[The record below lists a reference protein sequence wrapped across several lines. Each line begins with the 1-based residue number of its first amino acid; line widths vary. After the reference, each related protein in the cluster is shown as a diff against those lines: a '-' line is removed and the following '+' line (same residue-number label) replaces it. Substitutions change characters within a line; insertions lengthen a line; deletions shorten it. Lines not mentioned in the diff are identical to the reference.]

1 MGMVGG
7 GEGAF
12 IGAVHR
18 IAATLDGE
26 VELVCAALSSD
37 PERAK
42 RSGAALYL
50 PANRV
55 YTDYRHMMEAE
66 RALAPDERMDFVVIA
81 TPNHLHLP
89 VALAAIAQGFHV
101 LSDKP
106 ATLNLDECL
115 KLRDALR
122 SGGVLYG
129 LTHAYVGYPLVREA
143 RYRISNG
150 ELGVVRKVVV
160 NYVQGWLAAAE
171 EEVGNKQAEWR
182 LDPQRAGA
190 GGCIGDI
197 GTHAAHLAEY
207 VTGLRISELCA
218 DLTAFLPGRRLDD
231 DCNILLRLDNGARGI
246 LQASQICCGEENNLT
261 IGVYGDR
268 GGLQWSQQE
277 PNSLWLLHA
286 QMPKQL
292 LRSNGPDLSLAARS
306 ASRIPAG
313 HPEGYLE
320 AFANIYRDFV
330 RALRLVL
337 SGVSMDDV
345 QIDFPGIEAGLRGM
359 AFIETAV
366 ASSKMRQWQMVPHV

>member
-129 LTHAYVGYPLVREA
+129 LTHGYVGYPLVREA

-207 VTGLRISELCA
+207 VTGSRISELCA

-277 PNSLWLLHA
+277 PNSLWLLHS

-292 LRSNGPDLSLAARS
+292 LRSNGPDLSPAARS

-320 AFANIYRDFV
+320 AFANIYRNFV

-337 SGVSMDDV
+337 SGVSVDDV

-366 ASSKMRQWQMVPHV
+366 ASSKMRQWQVVPHV